1 VREKVND
8 DDDNYENFAGEIQ
21 LNLNKLTFGFSTLMH
36 FFEEKISGCLCCYC
50 FVWFNASN
58 EE

>member
-1 VREKVND
+1 MLVREKVND

-36 FFEEKISGCLCCYC
+36 F
-50 FVWFNASN
+50 
-58 EE
+58 